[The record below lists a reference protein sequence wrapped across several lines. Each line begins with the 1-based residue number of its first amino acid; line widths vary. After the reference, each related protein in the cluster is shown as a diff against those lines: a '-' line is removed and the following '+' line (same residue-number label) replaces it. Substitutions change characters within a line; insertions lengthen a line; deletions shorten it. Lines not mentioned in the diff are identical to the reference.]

1 MPYDVVIVGGGPAG
15 LAAAL
20 TLGRARKRVLLCD
33 AGPRRNAGAVH
44 VQNFVTRDGTPPQE
58 FRDIGRRQLL
68 AYPNVE
74 ARDVGVASIEG
85 DRGAFQV
92 ALGSA
97 VVEARRVLL
106 CTGMIDELLPVEGF
120 GDLWSH
126 AIFQCPY
133 CHGWE
138 VRDRRW
144 AYLGR
149 AAEAGHLLPFTLMLR
164 GWTND
169 VVAFTGGEF
178 EVAEDT
184 RATLAAA
191 GVRLETAPVARLV
204 ARGQELEAVEL
215 SDGTRVP
222 CDALFTHPP
231 QRHVDLI
238 RQLDLALDEHG
249 FVKIDPMR
257 RETSLPGI
265 YAAGDLTTRMQAA
278 IHAAAAGTH
287 AASMIN
293 VELSAELAMAAGS
306 HSSRT

>member
-1 MPYDVVIVGGGPAG
+1 MRFDVVIVGGGPAG

-33 AGPRRNAGAVH
+33 SGPRRNAGAIH

-68 AYPNVE
+68 AYPSVE
-74 ARDVGVASIEG
+74 VRDVRVASIDG
-85 DRGAFQV
+85 TRGAFQV
-92 ALGSA
+92 ALDGG

-106 CTGMIDELLPVEGF
+106 CTGMIDELPPIEGF
-120 GDLWSH
+120 RELWSR

-138 VRDRRW
+138 IQDRRW

-178 EVAEDT
+178 EVPEDA
-184 RATLAAA
+184 RATLSTA
-191 GVRLETAPVARLV
+191 GIRLETAPVARLV
-204 ARGQELEAVEL
+204 ARGHALTGIEL
-215 SDGTRVP
+215 SDGTRVA

-249 FVKIDPMR
+249 FVRIDPMR
-257 RETSLPGI
+257 RETSVPGI

-293 VELSAELAMAAGS
+293 VELSAELAVAGA
-306 HSSRT
+306 SS

>member
-1 MPYDVVIVGGGPAG
+1 MRFDVVIVGGGPAG

-33 AGPRRNAGAVH
+33 SGPRRNAGAIH

-68 AYPNVE
+68 AYPSVE
-74 ARDVGVASIEG
+74 VRDVRVASIDG
-85 DRGAFQV
+85 TRGAFQV
-92 ALGSA
+92 ALDGG

-106 CTGMIDELLPVEGF
+106 CTGMIDELLPIEGF
-120 GDLWSH
+120 RELWSR

-138 VRDRRW
+138 IQDRRW

-178 EVAEDT
+178 EVPEDA
-184 RATLAAA
+184 RATLSTA
-191 GVRLETAPVARLV
+191 GIRLETAPVARLV
-204 ARGQELEAVEL
+204 ARGHALTGIEL
-215 SDGTRVP
+215 SDGTRVA

-249 FVKIDPMR
+249 FVRIDPMR
-257 RETSLPGI
+257 RETSVPGI

-293 VELSAELAMAAGS
+293 VELSAELAVAGA
-306 HSSRT
+306 SS

>member
-1 MPYDVVIVGGGPAG
+1 MRFDVVIVGGGPAG

-33 AGPRRNAGAVH
+33 SGLRRNAGAIH

-68 AYPNVE
+68 AYPSVE
-74 ARDVGVASIEG
+74 VRDVRVASIDG
-85 DRGAFQV
+85 TRGAFQV
-92 ALGSA
+92 ALDGG

-106 CTGMIDELLPVEGF
+106 CTGMIDELLPIEGF
-120 GDLWSH
+120 RELWSR

-138 VRDRRW
+138 IQDRRW

-178 EVAEDT
+178 EVPEDA
-184 RATLAAA
+184 RATLSTA
-191 GVRLETAPVARLV
+191 GIRLETAPVARLV
-204 ARGQELEAVEL
+204 ARGHALTGIEL
-215 SDGTRVP
+215 SDGTRVA

-249 FVKIDPMR
+249 FVRIDPMR
-257 RETSLPGI
+257 RETSVPGI

-293 VELSAELAMAAGS
+293 VELSAELAVAGA
-306 HSSRT
+306 SS

>member
-1 MPYDVVIVGGGPAG
+1 MRFDIVIVGGGPAG

-33 AGPRRNAGAVH
+33 SGLRRNAGAIH

-68 AYPNVE
+68 AYPSVE
-74 ARDVGVASIEG
+74 VRDVRVASIDG
-85 DRGAFQV
+85 TRGAFQV
-92 ALGSA
+92 ALDGG

-106 CTGMIDELLPVEGF
+106 CTGMIDELPPIEGF
-120 GDLWSH
+120 RELWSR

-138 VRDRRW
+138 IQDRRW

-178 EVAEDT
+178 EVPEDA
-184 RATLAAA
+184 RATLSTA
-191 GVRLETAPVARLV
+191 GIRLETAPVARLV
-204 ARGQELEAVEL
+204 ARGHALTGIEL
-215 SDGTRVP
+215 SDGTRVA

-249 FVKIDPMR
+249 FVRIDPMR
-257 RETSLPGI
+257 RETSVPGI

-293 VELSAELAMAAGS
+293 VELSAELAVAGA
-306 HSSRT
+306 SS